1 VIRFEWPIDGWLRG
15 FKVEIEDADGNP
27 LDRRMIHHLIGVN
40 FSRRQ
45 LLYPAVERLFGIGQE
60 TDDAS
65 APRTIGVPMAP
76 GFQLGMYMAWQN
88 ESGADLEG
96 VKIRVRFEYSPP
108 NLNPRPVDAL
118 PIYMDVNL
126 TVGGSNSFDVNPGR
140 TEKAWEFTMPLSGR
154 LLGFGGHMHD
164 YGTMVRLEDVERGK
178 VIARVNATRKPD
190 GKVTKVSR
198 SLPGVGGDGIKLE
211 AGRRY
216 RVIGVYD
223 NPTGQRITRG
233 AMAHIVGLFAPD
245 EPDRWPKVD
254 LTDETLQDDLASLNE
269 MGKAA
274 AHAHDNH

>member
-1 VIRFEWPIDGWLRG
+1 VAWHNDTGKDLHGVQLKLRMMWTP
-15 FKVEIEDADGNP
+15 KNQNP
-27 LDRRMIHHLIGVN
+27 PPVN
-40 FSRRQ
+40 S
-45 LLYPAVERLFGIGQE
+45 
-60 TDDAS
+60 
-65 APRTIGVPMAP
+65 
-76 GFQLGMYMAWQN
+76 
-88 ESGADLEG
+88 
-96 VKIRVRFEYSPP
+96 
-108 NLNPRPVDAL
+108 L

-164 YGTMVRLEDVERGK
+164 YGTIVRLEDVERGK
-178 VIARVNATRKPD
+178 VIARVNATRKAD

-223 NPTGQRITRG
+223 NPTGQKITRG

-245 EPDRWPKVD
+245 EPGRWPKVD